1 MAGYV
6 GKVVGA
12 IAPEVAAIDP
22 HNTENL
28 LERLITLGHLP
39 KVEGTP

>member
-1 MAGYV
+1 MAGCV

-22 HNTENL
+22 HNTGNL
-28 LERLITLGHLP
+28 PERLVTLGHLP
-39 KVEGTP
+39 EVEGTP